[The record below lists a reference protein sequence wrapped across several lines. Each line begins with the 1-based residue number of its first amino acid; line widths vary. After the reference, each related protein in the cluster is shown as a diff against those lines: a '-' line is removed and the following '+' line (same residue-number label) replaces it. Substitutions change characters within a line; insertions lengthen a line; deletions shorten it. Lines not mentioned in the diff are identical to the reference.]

1 MGKRLNYRERRTTI
15 ALANS
20 SARLREAPA
29 DVREGIKAV
38 VENNFDLETSDDA
51 SLEGVFAYFD
61 DDAMHGVMSEFEFR
75 PGLGSIEDLKGPIG
89 HCALCGKGDS
99 RVDGANEDKLRY
111 IFRLTNIAG
120 GTDLMVG
127 SSCILHY
134 GLKVKGAQTAE
145 EARTLLAKSLR
156 EHIQMWKEA
165 EWREAWPSHDQ
176 IPETYK
182 QCVNMLRLYMNDY
195 GLRHAFVDL
204 RVADPEA
211 PTFIDFTRGLRNAIN
226 DFTPAMKFYMRRRWL
241 TDKKHDAWIRAAKS
255 LRKAQ
260 RFVQL
265 HNAMQGMDPVQRY
278 DFLRREVERE
288 KATQRRQPLQKL

>member
-15 ALANS
+15 ALANA

-38 VENNFDLETSDDA
+38 VENNFDMETADDA

-61 DDAMHGVMSEFEFR
+61 DDVMRGVMSEFEFR

-99 RVDGANEDKLRY
+99 RADGGNEDKLRY
-111 IFRLTNIAG
+111 RFRLTNLAG
-120 GTDLMVG
+120 GEDLMVG

-156 EHIQMWKEA
+156 EHIQMWREE

-176 IPETYK
+176 IPSTYRHYLN
-182 QCVNMLRLYMNDY
+182 VLRTVTNNWQLKDLFLE
-195 GLRHAFVDL
+195 LRGV
-204 RVADPEA
+204 DPET
-211 PTFIDFTRGLRNAIN
+211 PSYIDFMRGFRQDLAN
-226 DFTPAMKFYMRRRWL
+226 FTPAMKFYMRRKWL
-241 TDKKHDAWIRAAKS
+241 TDQKHSAWIAA
-255 LRKAQ
+255 AQ
-260 RFVQL
+260 RLRATERFLEL
-265 HNAMQGMDPVQRY
+265 HRQTQGMDALQRH
-278 DFLRREVERE
+278 DFLRQEVER
-288 KATQRRQPLQKL
+288 KRATARRQPLQKL